1 MSSPTITIRVEL
13 EIIKIIDKLVKEGIA
28 KSRSDIVRK
37 ALIRYLSQ
45 CIKLDLKNLYLTA
58 EM

>member
-37 ALIRYLSQ
+37 V
-45 CIKLDLKNLYLTA
+45 
-58 EM
+58 